1 MRLYLK
7 LNPIRVTLLTLCNYA
22 ISELA
27 LANRVYYTCQMLVQD
42 TQFALR
48 QLRNHPGFA
57 LTAVLTLAL
66 GIGATTAIYTLFDQM
81 LLRNLPVEEPTRLV
95 MLHFSGSD
103 TGSLMS
109 RGGSPGDY
117 FSYPMYRNIRNR
129 NSVFSGVLATAQT
142 QVAIQWKN
150 TPAFA
155 TSELVSGNY
164 FDVLGVRPVIGRLFS
179 PSDDE
184 FPDRDPI
191 VILSYAFWQREFGGD
206 PKALNQTLRINSHPF
221 TIVGVLQPS
230 FKSVVVGSDPDLFVP
245 MMMKAQITPGWGD
258 LDNPRSRWLQIIA
271 RLKQDTSAAQSE
283 AGANVLWK
291 ALRAEELKSMSI
303 SSQNWIEGFLNNSYL
318 SLIDASKGFSPVRSL
333 LQAPL
338 FIMAGMVALLM
349 VIASA
354 NIATL
359 LLLRS
364 AGRIREISVR
374 YALGATRR
382 RITCQMTTEGVILGI
397 CGGTLGILIVPWLT
411 SILLHKLFL
420 AKPNAAMSFHS
431 NPDLRVLAFNFVI
444 AIVVGVALSAAPI
457 MQFRRLQISSA
468 LKQQLS
474 TLGGGHFRLQRI
486 FTVMQM
492 ALSLLLLAAAALMV
506 RSIGNLKSANLGFQT
521 DHLLTFTIQPRFAG
535 YERAQMPSLN
545 KRILDSLASVPEIKS
560 TAATTDA
567 ELANHNVSGNITI
580 AGYQTSDNESM
591 VVEWPCV
598 TPDYFATL
606 NMPLLTGRIF
616 DDADRRPDAPRVAI
630 VNQTFARKWLGDAH
644 QAVGRLF
651 AVGSGSVQ
659 PDIQIIGV
667 VADSK
672 HTNVRKP
679 AVPTAYLLLDQ
690 NPTMID
696 ALTYYVRTTRTPEST
711 MQFVRNAIQT
721 VDSALVLDRFRTM
734 DQQIDTLLATE
745 KVTAFLATSFGVLAA
760 LLSAVGLYGVL
771 AYSVTQRTHE
781 IGIRMALGS
790 TRVSV
795 VLMLTNEILKLV
807 GISIAIAL
815 PFAFFGARLL
825 GNQLFGIVYPDWLIL
840 TQVILLIVSV
850 AIVASLIPALRAARV
865 HPMQALRYE

>member
-1 MRLYLK
+1 M
-7 LNPIRVTLLTLCNYA
+7 VESNYA
-22 ISELA
+22 MSELPR
-27 LANRVYYTCQMLVQD
+27 ANRVYYSYPMLVQD

-48 QLRNHPGFA
+48 QLRKHPGFA

-81 LLRNLPVEEPTRLV
+81 LLRSLPVKEPTRLV
-95 MLHFSGSD
+95 MLHYSGSD
-103 TGSLMS
+103 TGRLMS
-109 RGGSPGDY
+109 RGGSSGDY
-117 FSYPMYRNIRNR
+117 FSYPMYRNIRDR
-129 NSVFSGVLATAQT
+129 NSVFSGVLATTQA
-142 QVAIQWKN
+142 QVAVQWKN

-155 TSELVSGNY
+155 TAELVSGNY
-164 FDVLGVRPVIGRLFS
+164 FDVLGVKSAIGRLFS

-184 FPDRDPI
+184 FPDRDPV

-221 TIVGVLQPS
+221 TIVGVSQPS

-258 LDNPRSRWLQIIA
+258 LDNPRSRWLQIMA
-271 RLKQDTSAAQSE
+271 RLKHDTSTAQAE

-291 ALRAEELKSMSI
+291 ALRAEDLKSMSI
-303 SSQNWIEGFLNNSYL
+303 SSQNWIEGFLNNTHVS
-318 SLIDASKGFSPVRSL
+318 IMDASKGFSPVRSL
-333 LQAPL
+333 IQTPL

-349 VIASA
+349 IIASA

-382 RITCQMTTEGVILGI
+382 RITSQLMTEGVILGI
-397 CGGTLGILIVPWLT
+397 CGGALGILIAPWLT
-411 SILLHKLFL
+411 AILLHKLFL
-420 AKPNAAMSFHS
+420 AKPTAAMSFHS
-431 NPDLRVLAFNFVI
+431 NPDGRVLAFNFVV
-444 AIVVGVALSAAPI
+444 AIVVGVAFSAAPI
-457 MQFRRLQISSA
+457 MQFRHLQISSA
-468 LKQQLS
+468 LKQQLA
-474 TLGGGHFRLQRI
+474 TLSPGHFRLQRI

-492 ALSLLLLAAAALMV
+492 ALSLLLLAAAALMI

-521 DHLLTFTIQPRFAG
+521 DHLLTFTIQPKFAG
-535 YERAQMPSLN
+535 YEPAQMPSLN
-545 KRILDSLASVPEIKS
+545 KRILDSLVSLPEIKS
-560 TAATTDA
+560 IAATSDA
-567 ELANHNVSGNITI
+567 ELANKNVGGNITI
-580 AGYQTSDNESM
+580 ADYHASDNENM
-591 VVEWPCV
+591 VVESPCV
-598 TPDYFATL
+598 TLDYFATL
-606 NMPLLTGRIF
+606 NLPLLTGRTF
-616 DDADRRPDAPRVAI
+616 NNTDQRPDAPKVAI

-644 QAVGRLF
+644 QAVGQRF
-651 AVGSGSVQ
+651 AFGSGSVQ

-667 VADSK
+667 VADTK

-679 AVPTAYLLLDQ
+679 AVPTTYLLLDQ
-690 NPTMID
+690 NPNMVD
-696 ALTYYVRTTRTPEST
+696 ALTYYLRTTRTPESAIHL
-711 MQFVRNAIQT
+711 VRSVTQS

-745 KVTAFLATSFGVLAA
+745 KVTAFLATSFGALAA

-771 AYSVTQRTHE
+771 AYSVTQRTRE
-781 IGIRMALGS
+781 IGIRMALGA
-790 TRVSV
+790 TRASV

-840 TQVILLIVSV
+840 TEVILLIVSV
-850 AIVASLIPALRAARV
+850 AIVACLIPALRAARI
-865 HPMQALRYE
+865 HPVQALRYE